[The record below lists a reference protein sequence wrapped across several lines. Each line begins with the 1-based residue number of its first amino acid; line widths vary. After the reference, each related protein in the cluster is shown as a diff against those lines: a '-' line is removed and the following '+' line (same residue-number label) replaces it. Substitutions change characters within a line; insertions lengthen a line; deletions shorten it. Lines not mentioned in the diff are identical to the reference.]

1 MGEMAER
8 KKTRR
13 SRHRPFGLEILY
25 EDDDLLVVDKMAGL
39 LTEET
44 RKGESRTAENVL
56 NDYVRK
62 GCYRSSRR
70 VWLVHRLD
78 RDTSGV
84 LIFAKSEA
92 ARDILQENW
101 PDVVKVYLAVVWGHL
116 KNPKDVLTGYLY
128 EDDAFFVHQSRNE
141 RDGKFARTDYETLAE
156 KDGMTFVRIRLHT
169 GRKNQIRVQFAAI
182 GHPVVGD
189 VKYGRRAKPFR
200 ERLCLHAKSISFSH
214 PRTGKRL
221 YFETPT
227 PPVFERLFPPEA

>member
-1 MGEMAER
+1 MDER

-25 EDDDLLVVDKMAGL
+25 EDDDLIVVDKMAGL

-44 RKGESRTAENVL
+44 RRGESRTAERIL
-56 NDYVRK
+56 DDYVRK

-92 ARDILQENW
+92 IREALQENW
-101 PDVVKVYLAVVWGHL
+101 PDVVKNYLAVVWGHL
-116 KNPKDVLTGYLY
+116 EEPSGVLTGYLY
-128 EDDAFFVHQSRNE
+128 EDDAFFVHQTQDE
-141 RDGKFARTDYETLAE
+141 RGGKFARTDYELLAE
-156 KDGMTFVRIRLHT
+156 RGAMSLVRIRLHT
-169 GRKNQIRVQFAAI
+169 GRKNQIRVQFAAS

-189 VKYGRRAKPFR
+189 AKYGPRARPFR
-200 ERLCLHAKSISFSH
+200 ERLCLHAKSISFTH
-214 PRTGKRL
+214 PATGKRL
-221 YFETPT
+221 FFETPT
-227 PPVFERLFPPEA
+227 PPVFTRLVPSGQ